1 MKSQTSWKQG
11 MEITAQSES
20 GFDIVMDGN
29 TGAGAS
35 PMELVLAGVGG
46 CSSIDVTD
54 ILTTMREDFT
64 GCDTE
69 ITTERAETAPRVF
82 KKIHVNFIVTGR
94 KLSEKKV
101 AKAVELS
108 MTKYCSVAL
117 MLNSSVDISW
127 SYEVREV

>member
-11 MEITAQSES
+11 MEITARSES

-29 TGAGAS
+29 TQAGAS

-82 KKIHVNFIVTGR
+82 KKIHVKFIVTGR

-127 SYEVREV
+127 SHEVREV

>member
-29 TGAGAS
+29 TQAGAS

-127 SYEVREV
+127 SHEVREV